1 YFRDDELKATELP
14 VFYGRDQ
21 EDPIIPQPFVDYT
34 YEWIRAYTDGIK
46 VLYAGAG
53 HGVSALEIRHVG
65 EFIDV
70 KVLGNTPRIRDEKV
84 ADTAGNAGV
93 SEQGS
98 AD

>member
-1 YFRDDELKATELP
+1 M
-14 VFYGRDQ
+14 
-21 EDPIIPQPFVDYT
+21 
-34 YEWIRAYTDGIK
+34 IRAYTDGIK

-70 KVLGNTPRIRDEKV
+70 KVLGNAPQIRAEKV
-84 ADTAGNAGV
+84 ADAAGNAGA

>member
-1 YFRDDELKATELP
+1 M
-14 VFYGRDQ
+14 
-21 EDPIIPQPFVDYT
+21 DYT

-70 KVLGNTPRIRDEKV
+70 RCWETRRASVPRRLRMPQIMLGCQSKNLPTKS
-84 ADTAGNAGV
+84 T
-93 SEQGS
+93 
-98 AD
+98 